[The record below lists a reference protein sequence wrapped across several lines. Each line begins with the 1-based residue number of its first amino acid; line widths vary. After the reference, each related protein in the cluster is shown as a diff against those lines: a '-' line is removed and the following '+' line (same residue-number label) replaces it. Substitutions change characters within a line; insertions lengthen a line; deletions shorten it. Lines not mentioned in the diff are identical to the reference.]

1 MSDRKWPLSLDCTPL
16 GEEVNQVID
25 QVGRVLYG
33 ENWISEVS
41 SADWEM
47 SNSYGTPDANPV
59 RLPTPARTAACH
71 AQARLRSLIT
81 YVQVGQVYEFLYERG
96 IDPVGDGFDS
106 TGFMAWFLNWRPNLK
121 QQTSTA
127 LRIDA
132 VRQVLR
138 DHGKPGRGGPLTWK
152 IFCDLVRKASGQK
165 CTDKT
170 IQRDVKAL
178 GK

>member
-1 MSDRKWPLSLDCTPL
+1 MSDRKWPPPLDCTSL
-16 GEEVNQVID
+16 GKEVNEAID

-33 ENWISEVS
+33 EMWISEVS

-47 SNSYGTPDANPV
+47 WNGYGMPDANPV
-59 RLPTPARTAACH
+59 RLPTPARGATYH
-71 AQARLRSLIT
+71 AQARLRCLMT
-81 YVQVGQVYEFLYERG
+81 YVQVGQVYEFLYEQG
-96 IDPVGDGFDS
+96 IDLAGDRFDN
-106 TGFMAWFLNWRPNLK
+106 TGFMAWFVNWRPNLR

-178 GK
+178 RK

>member
-1 MSDRKWPLSLDCTPL
+1 LVPKLTAQFEAAVSDR
-16 GEEVNQVID
+16 
-25 QVGRVLYG
+25 
-33 ENWISEVS
+33 
-41 SADWEM
+41 
-47 SNSYGTPDANPV
+47 
-59 RLPTPARTAACH
+59 
-71 AQARLRSLIT
+71 
-81 YVQVGQVYEFLYERG
+81 
-96 IDPVGDGFDS
+96 
-106 TGFMAWFLNWRPNLK
+106 
-121 QQTSTA
+121 A

-152 IFCDLVRKASGQK
+152 IFRDLVRKAGGQK